1 MSKLRVCKLRRTPWM
16 ITWLYQPNSRELS
29 AFRVCMLVQSAEFR
43 LTCNGFIASLS
54 GFVSWFSADFGMQ
67 GRFSHQRS
75 IHRKRSTFKWLQRR
89 AVVRLNICKS
99 VFPVLHYHGTG
110 GAYSRLND
118 VTMVC
123 YTPSWPLC
131 SSSMWATFFLPV
143 ASLFSGMAMAIDL
156 RQAGEAH
163 P

>member
-1 MSKLRVCKLRRTPWM
+1 MSKLRVFKLRRTPSM

-29 AFRVCMLVQSAEFR
+29 AFRVCKLVQPAEFR
-43 LTCNGFIASLS
+43 LTCNGMMASLS
-54 GFVSWFSADFGMQ
+54 GFVSWFSADFGMLGRNGPNGRC

-89 AVVRLNICKS
+89 AVVGLNFCKS
-99 VFPVLHYHGTG
+99 VFPCITMGRVLHTFMATVLEQRVSY
-110 GAYSRLND
+110 
-118 VTMVC
+118 VC
-123 YTPSWPLC
+123 W
-131 SSSMWATFFLPV
+131 PV